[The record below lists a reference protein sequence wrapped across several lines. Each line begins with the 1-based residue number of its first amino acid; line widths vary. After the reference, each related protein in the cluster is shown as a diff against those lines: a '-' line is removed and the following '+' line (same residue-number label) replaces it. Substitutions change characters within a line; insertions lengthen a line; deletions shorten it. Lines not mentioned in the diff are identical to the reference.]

1 MIWIFVVSLP
11 SVISPCSF
19 WRCGTILNAD
29 DRDGDTDGGV
39 LDKEGV
45 LALSGNVRPACNLSI
60 LGEIS
65 IEFESV
71 KTGTADEDAAMSD
84 LDTFTLGK
92 KFEVDKIEEASNGWV
107 VDIANGIGNTFEG
120 SFMLWSPF
128 SLLSV
133 VILFKTVNELCIL
146 HRFKRLRMSRK
157 PYWYFQF
164 YTIHVF
170 IFFIWLYIIASYC
183 ISLDLYRYSNKRST
197 V

>member
-1 MIWIFVVSLP
+1 MAIYFMKKNYLSRKRYEDIIYIFVVSLP

-45 LALSGNVRPACNLSI
+45 LALSVNARPVCNLSI

-65 IEFESV
+65 VEFESV
-71 KTGTADEDAAMSD
+71 KTGTADEDAAISD
-84 LDTFTLGK
+84 LDTFTLDK
-92 KFEVDKIEEASNGWV
+92 KFEVDKIEVTSNGWV
-107 VDIANGIGNTFEG
+107 VDVPNGIGEAFEG

-133 VILFKTVNELCIL
+133 VILFETVIELFIL

-157 PYWYFQF
+157 PYWHF
-164 YTIHVF
+164 
-170 IFFIWLYIIASYC
+170 
-183 ISLDLYRYSNKRST
+183 
-197 V
+197 

>member
-1 MIWIFVVSLP
+1 MSLP

-29 DRDGDTDGGV
+29 DRDGDTDGEV
-39 LDKEGV
+39 LDKDVV
-45 LALSGNVRPACNLSI
+45 LALSVNVRLVCNLST

-65 IEFESV
+65 VEFESV
-71 KTGTADEDAAMSD
+71 KTGTADEDAAISD
-84 LDTFTLGK
+84 LDTFALGK

-107 VDIANGIGNTFEG
+107 VDIPNGIGNAFEG

-133 VILFKTVNELCIL
+133 VILFEILNELFIL

-157 PYWYFQF
+157 PYCH
-164 YTIHVF
+164 I
-170 IFFIWLYIIASYC
+170 
-183 ISLDLYRYSNKRST
+183 
-197 V
+197 